1 MYLIRG
7 RYCDRRDCLPT
18 RPMCCERPCDDV
30 FDSAIA
36 VVVIDYAVVDG
47 GDGGAATDWPD

>member
-1 MYLIRG
+1 
-7 RYCDRRDCLPT
+7 
-18 RPMCCERPCDDV
+18 MCCERPYDDE

-47 GDGGAATDWPD
+47 GGVDAATDWPD

>member
-1 MYLIRG
+1 
-7 RYCDRRDCLPT
+7 
-18 RPMCCERPCDDV
+18 MCCERPCDDV
-30 FDSAIA
+30 FDSAFA